1 MFRHRITLVIQ
12 GAADPTTAGDHF
24 NAMSFIAKQVL
35 SGAWTVTLAQVKSV
49 TNAGEVKDTGTVSL
63 QPLVN
68 QVDGQG
74 NATPHGTISNAIYFR
89 YGGKDGAIICDPVV
103 GDIGIMLSASS
114 DISSVKAN
122 KAQANPGSSR
132 KFDPADAIYL
142 GAVLSAAPTQY
153 ITFTSTG
160 LKIADK
166 NNNAIEFKQGGIF
179 VTGNIVVQGNL
190 AAVWKHPESRTATR
204 MPAPSRRRAMSSPT
218 TSACRATITRRPTD
232 RPDRPSHE
240 DLVARCRRPG
250 ISSRTS
256 RAISRLPASRI
267 RSRRTPRAQSSCS
280 RASSGTTPRR
290 ASRTFEQ
297 ILGKAPNIALIKA
310 KFTDAAKTVPGVVS
324 AKVFISSIVNRAV
337 SGQVQVTDANGNTT
351 AATFVVLPPGN

>member
-1 MFRHRITLVIQ
+1 MSDANLPSPNNLGFQ

-24 NAMSFIAKQVL
+24 NAMSFIAKQIL
-35 SGAWTVTLAQVKSV
+35 GGAWSVTLAQVKNV
-49 TNAGEVKDTGTVSL
+49 TNAGEVKDTGTVTL

-74 NATPHGTISNAIYFR
+74 NATPHGSISNAIYFR

-153 ITFTSTG
+153 VTFTSTG
-160 LKIADK
+160 IKIADK
-166 NNNAIEFKQGGIF
+166 NNNAIEFEQGGIF

-190 AAVWKHPESRTATR
+190 Q
-204 MPAPSRRRAMSSPT
+204 
-218 TSACRATITRRPTD
+218 
-232 RPDRPSHE
+232 
-240 DLVARCRRPG
+240 L
-250 ISSRTS
+250 
-256 RAISRLPASRI
+256 
-267 RSRRTPRAQSSCS
+267 
-280 RASSGTTPRR
+280 SG
-290 ASRTFEQ
+290 
-297 ILGKAPNIALIKA
+297 NIQ
-310 KFTDAAKTVPGVVS
+310 D
-324 AKVFISSIVNRAV
+324 
-337 SGQVQVTDANGNTT
+337 QNGNTYAGT
-351 AATFVVLPPGN
+351 IKTTGDVISNNISLQGHHHQAPNGPTGSALA